1 MPPGAAEAFNEYWQF
16 TYANMPVPEAGW
28 PQKILHCLGLEE
40 DASKRAPSDSERS
53 PTLSPVAPIL
63 PPSTPLL
70 AASFGLQSPRRP
82 HKPLAT
88 SFDTFPLPMR
98 SPESPVR
105 RRTASSSSYHPTTPK
120 RTPLCPISNQSG
132 GSPSKRRRIGDADEE
147 ESANKENA
155 SPQLPA
161 TPITVA
167 GKIAALELGLKPI
180 SSKKRLFADEEV
192 ACSDSDASIVRPS
205 PTKKLKLR
213 ERMCAKMNKSVTP
226 KSKGVPASLVS
237 PPSTCSSNNSEDE
250 RYVENAL
257 LALPSL
263 LPFPMQAANDQDTNE
278 DYSCPPTP
286 TPVTR
291 KRVFMDAV
299 VVPTLQQVQRKR
311 KLEHSQSFESLM
323 TAPSSD
329 RLSFPTRKTPR
340 IMMKRSVSDINPA
353 ALRKRRRSSDSDP
366 FLVISSTSAPLSA
379 LCVTQS
385 VRPMRTYSLRSQ
397 KMASSDDDPH
407 IGQVTPNHL
416 ISSTMVRKRKLEH
429 ERTMEDVFASEMPG
443 SDDSIASLES
453 PTKDVAARRQ
463 RVGPSLTK
471 GLQW

>member
-1 MPPGAAEAFNEYWQF
+1 MPTGAAEAFNEYWQF

-53 PTLSPVAPIL
+53 PTLSPVSPIL

-70 AASFGLQSPRRP
+70 SASFGPQSPRRP
-82 HKPLAT
+82 HKPLTA
-88 SFDTFPLPMR
+88 SFETFPLPMR

-120 RTPLCPISNQSG
+120 RTPLCSISNQSG
-132 GSPSKRRRIGDADEE
+132 GSPAKRRRIGDADEE

-155 SPQLPA
+155 SPRSQLPA
-161 TPITVA
+161 TPVTVA
-167 GKIAALELGLKPI
+167 EKIAASDSLKLI
-180 SSKKRLFADEEV
+180 GTKKRLFADEEL
-192 ACSDSDASIVRPS
+192 ACSDSDASIARPS

-213 ERMCAKMNKSVTP
+213 ERMCAKMNKNVTP
-226 KSKGVPASLVS
+226 KSKGVPAILPS
-237 PPSTCSSNNSEDE
+237 PPSTCSSKDSEDE

-257 LALPSL
+257 LPLPSL
-263 LPFPMQAANDQDTNE
+263 LPFPMQAAKDQDTSE
-278 DYSCPPTP
+278 EYSCPPTP

-291 KRVFMDAV
+291 KRVFMEAV

-323 TAPSSD
+323 TPSSSD
-329 RLSFPTRKTPR
+329 RVSFPTRKTPR
-340 IMMKRSVSDINPA
+340 TMKRSVSDIIPA

-366 FLVISSTSAPLSA
+366 FLVISSTSAPLPA
-379 LCVTQS
+379 LRV
-385 VRPMRTYSLRSQ
+385 MRTYSLRSQ
-397 KMASSDDDPH
+397 KMPSADDDPN
-407 IGQVTPNHL
+407 IGQVTPNRPV
-416 ISSTMVRKRKLEH
+416 SSIMVRKLEH
-429 ERTMEDVFASEMPG
+429 DIFASEIPG

-453 PTKDVAARRQ
+453 PTKDVAARRR
-463 RVGPSLTK
+463 RVGRSLTK
-471 GLQW
+471 VF

>member
-40 DASKRAPSDSERS
+40 DASKYAPSDSERS

-70 AASFGLQSPRRP
+70 SASFDPQSPRRP
-82 HKPLAT
+82 HKPLTT
-88 SFDTFPLPMR
+88 SFETFPLPMR

-120 RTPLCPISNQSG
+120 RTPLCSISNQSG
-132 GSPSKRRRIGDADEE
+132 GSPAKRRRIGDADEE
-147 ESANKENA
+147 ESTNKENA
-155 SPQLPA
+155 SPHSQLLS
-161 TPITVA
+161 TPVTVA
-167 GKIAALELGLKPI
+167 EKIVASGLSLRPI

-192 ACSDSDASIVRPS
+192 ACSDSDANIARPS

-213 ERMCAKMNKSVTP
+213 ERMCAKNVTP
-226 KSKGVPASLVS
+226 KSKGVPANLVS
-237 PPSTCSSNNSEDE
+237 PPSTCSSKNSEDE

-257 LALPSL
+257 LPLPNL
-263 LPFPMQAANDQDTNE
+263 LPFPMQAANDQDTSE
-278 DYSCPPTP
+278 EYSCPPTP

-291 KRVFMDAV
+291 KRVFMEAV
-299 VVPTLQQVQRKR
+299 VVPTLQQVLRKR

-323 TAPSSD
+323 TASSSD

-340 IMMKRSVSDINPA
+340 IMKRSVSDIIPA
-353 ALRKRRRSSDSDP
+353 ALGKRRRSSDLDP
-366 FLVISSTSAPLSA
+366 FLVISSTSAPLPA
-379 LCVTQS
+379 LRVTQS
-385 VRPMRTYSLRSQ
+385 VRPMRTYSMRSQ
-397 KMASSDDDPH
+397 KMASTDGDAH

-416 ISSTMVRKRKLEH
+416 TSSTMVRKLE
-429 ERTMEDVFASEMPG
+429 TMEDVFASEMPG

-453 PTKDVAARRQ
+453 PSKDAAARRQ
-463 RVGPSLTK
+463 RVGSSLTK
-471 GLQW
+471 VQW